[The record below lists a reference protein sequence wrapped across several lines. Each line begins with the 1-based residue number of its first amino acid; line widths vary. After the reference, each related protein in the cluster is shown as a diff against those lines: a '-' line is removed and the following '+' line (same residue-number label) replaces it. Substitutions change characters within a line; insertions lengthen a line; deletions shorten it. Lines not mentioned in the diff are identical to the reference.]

1 MLSFCTFLSP
11 LRYPAHNP
19 QNYCRSFALSK
30 RTSLKFIKS
39 MPEFNTLLHRELR
52 DGLDYDSLFPMSKNT
67 PTNLGSGNTF
77 HSIKAMQNWVGQY
90 YSQCNGIA
98 TILKKDTL
106 KNTCTAVYHFLYD
119 HIQYKQDRALQQI
132 RTPAN
137 SWANRKTGIDCKSY
151 SIFASCILMCLGI
164 KHYIRQIKQPLYRPN
179 RFTHVYV
186 VVPYNQDTGSLD
198 QGYYV
203 IDATVKSNKEPLF
216 ITKDDTY
223 MEKLP
228 HLGLNGSTR
237 KKRKMA
243 TTKRKKPVASKK
255 KPTPR
260 QGKPTGL
267 GNSILLG
274 LGAIVGLSQLA
285 K

>member
-1 MLSFCTFLSP
+1 MSQFD
-11 LRYPAHNP
+11 
-19 QNYCRSFALSK
+19 
-30 RTSLKFIKS
+30 
-39 MPEFNTLLHRELR
+39 TLLHREIK
-52 DGLDYDSLFPMSKNT
+52 DGQEYSDLFQVAKNT

-77 HSIKAMQNWVGQY
+77 HSIKTMQNWIGQY
-90 YSQCNGIA
+90 YNQCSGIA
-98 TILKKDTL
+98 PILKKDTL
-106 KNTCTAVYHFLYD
+106 KNTTTAIYRFLYD
-119 HIQYKQDRALQQI
+119 HIQYKQDGALQQI

-137 SWANRKTGIDCKSY
+137 SWANRKAGIDCKSY
-151 SIFASCILMCLGI
+151 SVFASCILLCLGI

-198 QGYYV
+198 QGHYV

-216 ITKDDTY
+216 TTKDDTY

-237 KKRKMA
+237 KKRKTA
-243 TTKRKKPVASKK
+243 TTKRKKPMPRKK
-255 KPTPR
+255 KATPR
-260 QGKPTGL
+260 KKATGL
-267 GNSILLG
+267 GNSLLVG